1 MKKITNILLIT
12 LVLTSFTVT
21 SAKASEPTGTYAVV
35 NSSGVVTNIIVCTAS
50 VCGPG
55 GSWGGVMPSDTPC
68 PGCSIVLQR
77 APNPV
82 TGLSQGGNMG
92 TPENPVKYDSEKQ
105 VFTQGTEAVPSPVV
119 RVEVVEEQTLT
130 ATIAST
136 AVSFGPNTEVTPIVD
151 SNTAATI
158 SATKTIGNSVISESA
173 SFVTPQTVDQIRA
186 SIAEELTM
194 LRANLNKLINLLR
207 GWVKN

>member
-1 MKKITNILLIT
+1 MKKITNILLVT
-12 LVLTSFTVT
+12 LVLTSFAVT

-55 GSWGGVMPSDTPC
+55 GSWGGVMPNDTPC

-105 VFTQGTEAVPSPVV
+105 VFTQGTEAIPSPVT
-119 RVEVVEEQTLT
+119 RTEVVEE
-130 ATIAST
+130 AIISVTINST
-136 AVSFGPNTEVTPIVD
+136 EVSFGPNVETKPIVD
-151 SNTAATI
+151 SQT
-158 SATKTIGNSVISESA
+158 SATLFAIEGLQKEMA
-173 SFVTPQTVDQIRA
+173 SFETPKTRTQLQAAI
-186 SIAEELTM
+186 E
-194 LRANLNKLINLLR
+194 NKLFIIQRYLNRFYRLLN
-207 GWVKN
+207 GWLID

>member
-1 MKKITNILLIT
+1 MKKITNILLVT
-12 LVLTSFTVT
+12 LVLTSFAVT

-55 GSWGGVMPSDTPC
+55 GSWGGVMPNDTPC

-105 VFTQGTEAVPSPVV
+105 VFTQGTEAIPSPVT
-119 RVEVVEEQTLT
+119 RTEVVEE
-130 ATIAST
+130 AIVSVTINST
-136 AVSFGPNTEVTPIVD
+136 EVSFGPNVETKPIVD
-151 SNTAATI
+151 SQT
-158 SATKTIGNSVISESA
+158 SATLFAVEGLQKEMA
-173 SFVTPQTVDQIRA
+173 SFETPKTRAQLQTAI
-186 SIAEELTM
+186 T
-194 LRANLNKLINLLR
+194 NKLLIIQKYLHRYYALLD
-207 GWVKN
+207 GWIID

>member
-1 MKKITNILLIT
+1 MKKITNILLVT
-12 LVLTSFTVT
+12 LVLTSFAVT

-55 GSWGGVMPSDTPC
+55 GSWGGVMPNDTPC

-105 VFTQGTEAVPSPVV
+105 VFTQGTEAIPSPVT
-119 RVEVVEEQTLT
+119 RTGVVEE
-130 ATIAST
+130 AIVSVTINST
-136 AVSFGPNTEVTPIVD
+136 EVSFGPNVETKPIVD
-151 SNTAATI
+151 SQT
-158 SATKTIGNSVISESA
+158 SATLFAVEGLQKEMA
-173 SFVTPQTVDQIRA
+173 SFETPKTRAQLQTAI
-186 SIAEELTM
+186 T
-194 LRANLNKLINLLR
+194 NKLLIIQKYLHRYYALLD
-207 GWVKN
+207 GWIID

>member
-1 MKKITNILLIT
+1 MKKITNILLVT
-12 LVLTSFTVT
+12 LVLTSFAVT

-55 GSWGGVMPSDTPC
+55 GSWGGVMPNDTPC

-105 VFTQGTEAVPSPVV
+105 VFTQGTEAIPSPVT
-119 RVEVVEEQTLT
+119 RTEVVEE
-130 ATIAST
+130 AIVSVTINST
-136 AVSFGPNTEVTPIVD
+136 EVSFGPNVETKPIVD
-151 SNTAATI
+151 SQT
-158 SATKTIGNSVISESA
+158 SATLFAAEGLTKEMAIFETPKTRS
-173 SFVTPQTVDQIRA
+173 QIQA
-186 SIAEELTM
+186 SIE
-194 LRANLNKLINLLR
+194 NKLRLMQQYLNRFYVLLD
-207 GWVKN
+207 GWLID